1 MTRLPD
7 HVLIGPYRY
16 SIHLTQQVKPK
27 AEGRIGRIMFRK
39 LRIEISNRVSVGRQQ
54 ETLLHEILHGL
65 WETVGLP
72 DGEKTSDESVIKSLS
87 PILLD
92 TLRRN
97 PDVLAYLLETDE

>member
-39 LRIEISNRVSVGRQQ
+39 LRIEISNRVSV
-54 ETLLHEILHGL
+54 ETPAGDAFTRDSAWI
-65 WETVGLP
+65 VG
-72 DGEKTSDESVIKSLS
+72 DGGSTGW
-87 PILLD
+87 
-92 TLRRN
+92 
-97 PDVLAYLLETDE
+97 